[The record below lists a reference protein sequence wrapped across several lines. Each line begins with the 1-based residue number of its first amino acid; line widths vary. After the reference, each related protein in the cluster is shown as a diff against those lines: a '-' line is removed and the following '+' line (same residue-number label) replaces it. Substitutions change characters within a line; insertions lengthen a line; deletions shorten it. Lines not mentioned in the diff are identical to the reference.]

1 MEKETKKKTKE
12 ESIKIIDNLIDDE
25 KARMDK
31 FSNAIKDLDDS
42 VCPHVLEDLG
52 YMHNDCVQAIAR
64 LERMKD
70 SILNQGL
77 GNEYAEAAFGIRY

>member
-1 MEKETKKKTKE
+1 MEKESKKKTKE
-12 ESIKIIDNLIDDE
+12 ESIKIIDDLIEDE
-25 KARMDK
+25 KSRMDK
-31 FSNAIKDLDDS
+31 FSKAIKDLDDS

-52 YMHNDCVQAIAR
+52 YIHNESVQAIAR

-77 GNEYAEAAFGIRY
+77 GNEYAEKAFGVYY